1 MSRKKS
7 RTKTLAENREKRAKK
22 IAIGGGVVL
31 VALVAFEVTASPQP
45 QQQQHDASAGRHDDL
60 RRSGRDARAHALDHA
75 SRHRRG
81 RRRSAGRDSDGEH
94 EAAELGRQGRK
105 RRSRSSSRSATSP
118 RKDPFV
124 QQVSSTSPTGSSTTA
139 SSGTSAS
146 TAPPAV
152 GTAAAGGPN
161 TTPRKQARA
170 LAGASTATISINGR
184 LQTVRVGASFPSANP
199 LFRLVSVTHGVARI
213 GIANG
218 SYCERRADRLPRT
231 GRDAHAR
238 RHGRRHPLQ
247 ASADLRGVA

>member
-31 VALVAFEVTASPQP
+31 VALVAFQGRHLLSHSSSTTPAPAVTTTSGVPGATPAPATTTPGTAAVGVAAVAVTPTASTTSTKLPN
-45 QQQQHDASAGRHDDL
+45 SEAGPKQTKSQLFSFSHFT
-60 RRSGRDARAHALDHA
+60 A
-75 SRHRRG
+75 
-81 RRRSAGRDSDGEH
+81 
-94 EAAELGRQGRK
+94 
-105 RRSRSSSRSATSP
+105 
-118 RKDPFV
+118 KDPFV

-152 GTAAAGGPN
+152 GTASAGGPN

-170 LAGASTATISINGR
+170 LAGAGTATISINGKV
-184 LQTVRVGASFPSANP
+184 QTVHVGGSFPSANP
-199 LFRLVSVTHGVARI
+199 LFRLVSLTHGVARI

-218 SYCERRADRLPRT
+218 SYASGAQTLSLAT
-231 GRDAHAR
+231 GRAVT
-238 RHGRRHPLQ
+238 L
-247 ASADLRGVA
+247 ADTADGIRYKLRLISVS

>member
-31 VALVAFEVTASPQP
+31 VALVAFQGRHLLSHSSSSTTPPPAVTTTSGVPGATPAPTPSTTPPGTAAVGVAALAVTPTASTKLP
-45 QQQQHDASAGRHDDL
+45 DSEAGPKEAKSQL
-60 RRSGRDARAHALDHA
+60 FSF
-75 SRHRRG
+75 SRFT
-81 RRRSAGRDSDGEH
+81 A
-94 EAAELGRQGRK
+94 
-105 RRSRSSSRSATSP
+105 
-118 RKDPFV
+118 KDPFV

-170 LAGASTATISINGR
+170 LAGASTATLSINGR
-184 LQTVRVGASFPSANP
+184 LQTVHVGASFPSANP
-199 LFRLVSVTHGVARI
+199 LFRLVSLTHGVARI

-218 SYCERRADRLPRT
+218 SYASGAQTLSLAT
-231 GRDAHAR
+231 GRAVT
-238 RHGRRHPLQ
+238 L
-247 ASADLRGVA
+247 ADTADGIRYKLRLISVS